1 MSMQDHARIAVL
13 EVTVRDQAKEIEE
26 LRRMISDLAKVISA
40 QPAQRPTL
48 TAKK

>member
-26 LRRMISDLAKVISA
+26 LRKVVNDLAKIVAA
-40 QPAQRPTL
+40 QQMVRPTL